1 MSHQMNT
8 SFQDKAAIVTGAGQ
22 GIGYEIA
29 FQLAKR
35 GTFVLLNDISEEL
48 ANKAQEN
55 INAAFPGKCY
65 ALAGDASAYAFIQHM
80 IQSCLTQFGRLD
92 FAIANAGITLG
103 GDFFSFPPD
112 QLDKM
117 LQLNLGGSFFL
128 AQAAANHM
136 REAGQGGRIIVMS
149 SVVGISAYPQLTGY
163 AITKAGLRMMARGLV
178 PELSP
183 YGITINAVAPG
194 ATLTERTLEH
204 EHYQT
209 EWEQVNP
216 NRKVSTTLDIAEG
229 VLFLLSDQA
238 KHINGQTITIDGGWT
253 GLSPNPESFKS
264 I

>member
-1 MSHQMNT
+1 
-8 SFQDKAAIVTGAGQ
+8 
-22 GIGYEIA
+22 
-29 FQLAKR
+29 
-35 GTFVLLNDISEEL
+35 
-48 ANKAQEN
+48 
-55 INAAFPGKCY
+55 
-65 ALAGDASAYAFIQHM
+65 
-80 IQSCLTQFGRLD
+80 
-92 FAIANAGITLG
+92 
-103 GDFFSFPPD
+103 
-112 QLDKM
+112 
-117 LQLNLGGSFFL
+117 
-128 AQAAANHM
+128 
-136 REAGQGGRIIVMS
+136 
-149 SVVGISAYPQLTGY
+149 
-163 AITKAGLRMMARGLV
+163 LV

-209 EWEQVNP
+209 EWEDVTP